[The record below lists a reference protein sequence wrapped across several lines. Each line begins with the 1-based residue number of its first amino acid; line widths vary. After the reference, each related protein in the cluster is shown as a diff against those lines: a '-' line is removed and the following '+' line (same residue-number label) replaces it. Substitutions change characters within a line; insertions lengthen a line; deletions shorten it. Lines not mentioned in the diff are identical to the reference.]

1 MKANRKF
8 VEGEEAVSAVIGV
21 ILMVAITV
29 AIAATVYYYV
39 TTILPEGGQTTP
51 NIIIS
56 QSDEDD
62 YLKVISADSDLAPPI
77 VKIKKIFPEK
87 RIIVAFP
94 PNRFS
99 KTLSEVSDAYFVIGR
114 GKFSKSLFPDEVI
127 RSDGFVLKRPSNW
140 D

>member
-62 YLKVISADSDLAPPI
+62 YLKVISADSDLDWANVEFITEDATLVTTDCTGTITPGD
-77 VKIKKIFPEK
+77 KIE
-87 RIIVAFP
+87 
-94 PNRFS
+94 S
-99 KTLSEVSDAYFVIGR
+99 LSGEI
-114 GKFSKSLFPDEVI
+114 SLYW
-127 RSDGFVLKRPSNW
+127 SPSNALIGTW
-140 D
+140 EFT